1 MINCIAYDVEVL
13 RNFFS
18 ITFVSINSYLKVFKD
33 CVNADGKAI
42 PLVQKLSV
50 EEIKARLETVEKYK
64 FYITDKDDSQ
74 LLPIIGYINKTRCYK
89 DSNGTIIRTDL
100 YGFNNFN
107 YDNLMIAAL
116 LSFYMRTNSTKE
128 LINKLYETSKTIIS
142 SQDDKDKFRTDFYL
156 NSLRKYK
163 LPFTGIDVMRIFAL
177 NKASVVVDSKTG
189 ERKPVPKGLKQTS
202 INLQWYE
209 LLEYELPD
217 INEKEA
223 ELYDEIPSLK
233 GMSISQLNKLVD
245 KWDRFILDKYIEP
258 MMHYNLNDVFIVAE
272 IVRLY
277 PEEIKSRYAISKAYD
292 VDVLNSSRSKTADI
306 LFEKFYSKFSGLAP
320 EQWKGKKTERTAMS
334 FKKVIFPFI
343 KFKTKPMQDFLD
355 ECLKTTIYRVNKDAF
370 SKEVKIGNV
379 TYTVATGGLH
389 SQDNP
394 VELWSSGRELFP
406 SSTGGQ
412 HDILNDDD
420 YVYIHAD
427 INSMYPSIIA
437 AHKVAPAHLDTNAF
451 CNLIGWLKN
460 KRVEVKHSDEDTV
473 DGIDRDTLALVLKIV
488 INSVYGKLGFENGNL
503 YDRLAVLKTTING
516 QLMMLMLVEELEL
529 HNIHVLSANTD
540 GIVIKLYKRDID
552 TYNSIKDVW
561 EQTTKLKFDTDYY
574 HCLVSRDINNYLS
587 QFRVIKNGVHKL
599 KLESKGALNPM
610 MYSLD
615 LTKGYSMPIVA
626 QAIENYFLKNK
637 PVMDTLQE
645 ATNILD
651 FCLTQ
656 NVGKQFH
663 VEETK
668 IENGQVAHVVCQ
680 RYVRFYVSNRGYIIE
695 KVHNDNGSRSRM
707 AAGSVVTVINSL
719 DDKDIS
725 LRDINFKFYY
735 QEAMKIIN
743 PIKLKISPKG
753 KGKSKIKKYSGMYNP
768 IFNEDDFG

>member
-33 CVNADGKAI
+33 CVNADNKAI

-74 LLPIIGYINKTRCYK
+74 LLSMIGYINKTRCYK
-89 DSNGTIIRTDL
+89 DSNGNIIRTDL

-142 SQDDKDKFRTDFYL
+142 SQDDKDKFKTDFYL

-233 GMSISQLNKLVD
+233 GMNTKQLNKLVD
-245 KWDRFILDKYIEP
+245 KWDRFILDEYIEP
-258 MMHYNLNDVFIVAE
+258 MMYYNLNDVFIVAE

-343 KFKTKPMQDFLD
+343 KFKTKELQDLLD
-355 ECLKTTIYRVNKDAF
+355 KLYKTTIYRVNKDAF
-370 SKEVKIGNV
+370 SENVKIGDI
-379 TYTVATGGLH
+379 TYTLATGGLH
-389 SQDNP
+389 SQDVP
-394 VELWSSGRELFP
+394 MELYSTTPYGDYPIP
-406 SSTGGQ
+406 SSTGGKPFTIY
-412 HDILNDDD
+412 HFD
-420 YVYIHAD
+420 VA
-427 INSMYPSIIA
+427 SFYPSIIGV
-437 AHKVAPAHLDTNAF
+437 HKVAPSHIDTNAF
-451 CNLIGWLKN
+451 CNLISWMKQ
-460 KRVEVKHSDEDTV
+460 KRVDVKHSEEEYI
-473 DGIDRDTLALVLKIV
+473 DGIAKDILALVLKIV
-488 INSVYGKLGFENGNL
+488 INSIYGKLG
-503 YDRLAVLKTTING
+503 
-516 QLMMLMLVEELEL
+516 
-529 HNIHVLSANTD
+529 
-540 GIVIKLYKRDID
+540 
-552 TYNSIKDVW
+552 
-561 EQTTKLKFDTDYY
+561 
-574 HCLVSRDINNYLS
+574 
-587 QFRVIKNGVHKL
+587 
-599 KLESKGALNPM
+599 
-610 MYSLD
+610 
-615 LTKGYSMPIVA
+615 
-626 QAIENYFLKNK
+626 
-637 PVMDTLQE
+637 
-645 ATNILD
+645 
-651 FCLTQ
+651 
-656 NVGKQFH
+656 
-663 VEETK
+663 
-668 IENGQVAHVVCQ
+668 
-680 RYVRFYVSNRGYIIE
+680 
-695 KVHNDNGSRSRM
+695 
-707 AAGSVVTVINSL
+707 
-719 DDKDIS
+719 
-725 LRDINFKFYY
+725 
-735 QEAMKIIN
+735 
-743 PIKLKISPKG
+743 
-753 KGKSKIKKYSGMYNP
+753 
-768 IFNEDDFG
+768 IFNAQIKFL

>member
-18 ITFVSINSYLKVFKD
+18 VTFVSINSYLKVFKD
-33 CVNADGKAI
+33 CVNADNKAI

-74 LLPIIGYINKTRCYK
+74 LLSMIDYINKTRCYK
-89 DSNGTIIRTDL
+89 DSNGNIIRTDL

-107 YDNLMIAAL
+107 YDNLMVAAL

-163 LPFTGIDVMRIFAL
+163 LPFTGVDVMRIFAL

-217 INEKEA
+217 IDEEEA
-223 ELYDEIPSLK
+223 ELYNEIPSLK
-233 GMSISQLNKLVD
+233 GMNAKQLNKLVD

-258 MMHYNLNDVFIVAE
+258 MMYYNLNDVFIVAE

-334 FKKVIFPFI
+334 FKKVIFSFI
-343 KFKTKPMQDFLD
+343 KFKTKPMQDFLN

-412 HDILNDDD
+412 HDILVNDND

-427 INSMYPSIIA
+427 INICVVIPLIA
-437 AHKVAPAHLDTNAF
+437 
-451 CNLIGWLKN
+451 G
-460 KRVEVKHSDEDTV
+460 
-473 DGIDRDTLALVLKIV
+473 
-488 INSVYGKLGFENGNL
+488 NS
-503 YDRLAVLKTTING
+503 
-516 QLMMLMLVEELEL
+516 
-529 HNIHVLSANTD
+529 
-540 GIVIKLYKRDID
+540 
-552 TYNSIKDVW
+552 
-561 EQTTKLKFDTDYY
+561 
-574 HCLVSRDINNYLS
+574 
-587 QFRVIKNGVHKL
+587 
-599 KLESKGALNPM
+599 
-610 MYSLD
+610 
-615 LTKGYSMPIVA
+615 
-626 QAIENYFLKNK
+626 
-637 PVMDTLQE
+637 
-645 ATNILD
+645 
-651 FCLTQ
+651 
-656 NVGKQFH
+656 
-663 VEETK
+663 
-668 IENGQVAHVVCQ
+668 
-680 RYVRFYVSNRGYIIE
+680 
-695 KVHNDNGSRSRM
+695 
-707 AAGSVVTVINSL
+707 
-719 DDKDIS
+719 
-725 LRDINFKFYY
+725 
-735 QEAMKIIN
+735 
-743 PIKLKISPKG
+743 
-753 KGKSKIKKYSGMYNP
+753 
-768 IFNEDDFG
+768 